1 MEINNKMI
9 DKIRKTQSAHC
20 MGALLLNAGKISA
33 SDAECIISLQ
43 KQKGMRFGDAAKSL
57 GLITDDDI
65 QEALSH
71 QFDFL
76 FLAASEDDFSP
87 ELIAAYQ
94 PFCTQVEALRTVR
107 EQLLLRWFT
116 DAHNAT
122 LALVSL
128 NHDEGCSRI
137 AANLAVIFSQIGKRT
152 LLIDAN
158 LRQPQQQTLFN
169 LQGCYGLS
177 DLLAERADLTVI
189 NKISPLRN
197 LSVLL
202 AGSLTPN
209 SVDLISRG
217 LKSCLLQ
224 LQKQFD
230 VILIDT
236 PSAEQG
242 MDAQIIA
249 SLCHASLLVVQR
261 HKTHLNNLQILKES
275 LQSTGGQCLGA
286 ILTDF

>member
-1 MEINNKMI
+1 MI
-9 DKIRKTQSAHC
+9 DNISKIENSNSI
-20 MGALLLNAGKISA
+20 GALFLNTGKISA
-33 SDAECIISLQ
+33 SDTERIISLQ
-43 KQKGMRFGDAAKSL
+43 KQKDMLFGDAAKAF
-57 GLITDDDI
+57 GLINDDDI

-76 FLAASEDDFSP
+76 FLTASENNFSP

-94 PFCTQVEALRTVR
+94 PFCAQVEALRTVR

-116 DAHNAT
+116 DTYNAS
-122 LALVSL
+122 LALISL

-137 AANLAVIFSQIGKRT
+137 AANLAIVFSQIGKRT

-158 LRQPQQQTLFN
+158 LRQPQQQILFK
-169 LQGCYGLS
+169 LHGGYGLS
-177 DLLAERADLTVI
+177 DLLAGRADLTVI

-236 PSAEQG
+236 PSADQG

-261 HKTHLNNLQILKES
+261 HKTHLHNLQILKES

-286 ILTDF
+286 VLTDF

>member
-1 MEINNKMI
+1 MI
-9 DKIRKTQSAHC
+9 DNISKIENSNSI
-20 MGALLLNAGKISA
+20 GALFLNTGKISA
-33 SDAECIISLQ
+33 SDTERIISLQ
-43 KQKGMRFGDAAKSL
+43 KQKDMLFGDAAKAF
-57 GLITDDDI
+57 GLINDDDI

-76 FLAASEDDFSP
+76 FLAASENNFSP

-94 PFCTQVEALRTVR
+94 PFCAQVEALRTVR

-116 DAHNAT
+116 DTYNAS
-122 LALVSL
+122 LALISL

-137 AANLAVIFSQIGKRT
+137 AANLAIVFSQIGKRT

-158 LRQPQQQTLFN
+158 LRQPQQQILFK
-169 LQGCYGLS
+169 LHGGYGLS
-177 DLLAERADLTVI
+177 DLLAGRADLTVI

-236 PSAEQG
+236 PSADQG

-261 HKTHLNNLQILKES
+261 HKTHLHNLQILKES
-275 LQSTGGQCLGA
+275 LHSTGGQCLGA
-286 ILTDF
+286 VLTDF

>member
-1 MEINNKMI
+1 MI
-9 DKIRKTQSAHC
+9 DNISKIESSNSI
-20 MGALLLNAGKISA
+20 GALFLNTGKISA
-33 SDAECIISLQ
+33 SDAERIISMQ

-57 GLITDDDI
+57 GLINDDDI

-87 ELIAAYQ
+87 ELLAAYQ
-94 PFCTQVEALRTVR
+94 PFCAQVEALRTVR

-116 DAHNAT
+116 DTHNAS

-128 NHDEGCSRI
+128 NQDEGCSRI
-137 AANLAVIFSQIGKRT
+137 AANLAVIFSQLGKRT

-158 LRQPQQQTLFN
+158 LRQPQQQILFK
-169 LQGCYGLS
+169 LQAGYGLS
-177 DLLAERADLTVI
+177 DLLAGRADLTVI

-236 PSAEQG
+236 PSADQG

-249 SLCHASLLVVQR
+249 SLCHASLLVVRQ
-261 HKTHLNNLQILKES
+261 HKTDLNNLQILKKS

-286 ILTDF
+286 VLTDF

>member
-1 MEINNKMI
+1 MI

-20 MGALLLNAGKISA
+20 MGVLLLNAGKISA
-33 SDAECIISLQ
+33 SDAERIISLQ
-43 KQKGMRFGDAAKSL
+43 KKNDIRFGEAAKAL
-57 GLITDDDI
+57 GLISDDDI

-76 FLAASEDDFSP
+76 FLGANEDNFSR

-94 PFCTQVEALRTVR
+94 PFCVQVEALRTLR

-116 DAHNAT
+116 DVHNTT

-137 AANLAVIFSQIGKRT
+137 AANLAVVFSQIGKRT

-158 LRQPQQQTLFN
+158 LRQPQQQILFQ
-169 LQGCYGLS
+169 LQGGYGLS
-177 DLLAERADLTVI
+177 DVLAGRADLTVI
-189 NKISPLRN
+189 NRISSLPN

-249 SLCHASLLVVQR
+249 SLCHASLLVVRR
-261 HKTHLNNLQILKES
+261 HKTHLNNLQLLKES

-286 ILTDF
+286 VLTDF